1 MKANTRFVYNR
12 RNSLTKRGE
21 AKIHIEVAFSRSL
34 RRVIDTKI
42 SCKPEAWNDKKKE
55 LNNKYPAYIQT
66 NQYLRKLFNEVLEYE
81 ASLLNDGKELTP
93 ELLDNFV
100 NGKKDNSKLFYKF
113 ALEEFN
119 KEQMS
124 LGSYRK
130 LGSILRKLDKHSP
143 NLTFSDLNYSYVKDI
158 DNWLK
163 SQDKISSLNTI
174 ANYHKI
180 IKKYIGIAI
189 NMGLMKYE
197 QNPYNQF
204 KVKKTP
210 TTRTNLR
217 EEELEKF
224 INVEIDNPFITKIQ
238 DMFIFSCYTGL
249 RYSDIVN
256 LQPKHYIINGDTVTI
271 KIDKMVKTGK
281 PVELPLN
288 MLFEGKPLEI
298 FYKYYKENENFLFG
312 EPLTNQYINRELKFI
327 ARTAKIMY
335 KELTFH
341 MARHTF
347 GSLLAE
353 KVGDP
358 YLIKDLMGHSDIKMS
373 MEYIHSSSKGRRD
386 KLMKVKW

>member
-1 MKANTRFVYNR
+1 MKVNIRFVYNR
-12 RNSLTKRGE
+12 YRKLNKEGK
-21 AKIHIEVAFSRSL
+21 APIYIEVSFGRSV
-34 RRVIDTKI
+34 RKPINTKVYVEP
-42 SCKPEAWNDKKKE
+42 KQWNDKKKE
-55 LNNKYPAYIQT
+55 INNKYPAYIQT
-66 NQYLRKLFNEVLEYE
+66 NQYLRGMLNEVLEYE
-81 ASLLNDGKELTP
+81 VNLLNEGKELTP
-93 ELLDNFV
+93 KLLDDFL

-143 NLTFSDLNYSYVKDI
+143 NLTFSDLNYTYVKDI

-210 TTRTNLR
+210 TTRTNIR

-224 INVEIDNPFITKIQ
+224 INVDIDNPFIAKIQ

-256 LQPKHYIINGDTVTI
+256 LQPKHYIINGDVVTI

-298 FYKYYKENENFLFG
+298 FHKYYKENENFLFG

-373 MEYIHSSSKGRRD
+373 MEYIHSSSKGRKD